1 MYAVSG
7 LDMVNLYP
15 CTYRMQVYTQGNA
28 VTCPAPAPA
37 NLSAQI
43 GHQHS
48 RAVFYVWPRTI
59 AATASFHSP

>member
-1 MYAVSG
+1 MIKSADGFCLSVLMYI
-7 LDMVNLYP
+7 P
-15 CTYRMQVYTQGNA
+15 QVYTKGSA
-28 VTCPAPAPA
+28 VTCPALGPA